1 MLLFWSVF
9 VRSFV
14 ALAFVA
20 SLAPS
25 VLAAPW
31 WPMHYVLDE
40 LSPDM
45 PPPQSA
51 AAGIVPAAS
60 MSSSAATPSETNVV
74 GATKSSGNLDDT
86 TQQSGGASVVDRSAS
101 TVSILVGSTVIA
113 LYLVI

>member
-1 MLLFWSVF
+1 MLLFRSVF
-9 VRSFV
+9 VRSLV

-31 WPMHYVLDE
+31 WPMHYVMDE

-51 AAGIVPAAS
+51 AAGIGPAAS
-60 MSSSAATPSETNVV
+60 MSSSPTTPSESNVV
-74 GATKSSGNLDDT
+74 GATTSSGNLDST
-86 TQQSGGASVVDRSAS
+86 TQQSDGASVVNRSG
-101 TVSILVGSTVIA
+101 TVSILVGSTAIA
-113 LYLVI
+113 LYLVL